1 MLRGMEVIDV
11 SNINPYLT
19 CNKHFINYIKVVYKW
34 YLEAIRQV
42 LSSMYALSRVGLEL
56 VNIVHTSIL
65 NFSYGVTYIFCKVE
79 L

>member
-1 MLRGMEVIDV
+1 VTDVLHNFNPTLIASFNIVNIGLR
-11 SNINPYLT
+11 N
-19 CNKHFINYIKVVYKW
+19 
-34 YLEAIRQV
+34 EAIRQV